1 MIFSLPCGPTGDH
14 LSAGRHARPRYLT
27 GDLMS
32 SFLNSVIGALG
43 GAAQTGGAGQDG
55 GAGGARGG
63 ADNPLARIAQIAM
76 ANPQLLQVVAAMFTA
91 GNKHGGLQGM
101 LQKFTQAGLGDTAQA
116 WVKGEPDRAV
126 SSREIEQVFGQDGIE
141 RIAQKSGTTPAETP
155 DLLSQLLPALI
166 NGLTPAGSP
175 PSRAEAPPS
184 ADALLG
190 MLGGLLG
197 RR

>member
-1 MIFSLPCGPTGDH
+1 
-14 LSAGRHARPRYLT
+14 
-27 GDLMS
+27 MS

-43 GAAQTGGAGQDG
+43 AATQGGSKTDAQG
-55 GAGGARGG
+55 GEG
-63 ADNPLARIAQIAM
+63 NPLARIAQIAM

-116 WVKGEPDRAV
+116 WVKGEPDRDV
-126 SSREIEQVFGQDGIE
+126 TPREIEQVFGPGGIE
-141 RIAQKSGTTPAETP
+141 RIAQKSGTSPAETP
-155 DLLSQLLPALI
+155 DLLAKILPALI
-166 NGLTPAGSP
+166 NGLTPGGTP
-175 PSRAEAPPS
+175 PSRAEAPQS